1 MRGRRTLLIVI
12 VVIIDLIVVAYFVL
26 NQLRSPEEP
35 DVMVAETVTP
45 PSYIDIVVS
54 AQNPIPRGWQFQSG
68 DGAVSIQ
75 QWPAD
80 SLPPSGY
87 SSSADQNNNM
97 YAAQNIPMGTP
108 ILASMLSEAVIAPF
122 PEGRVGYGLPMDIQ
136 GGLGWHIQEGDHVD
150 VLAAIKLVN
159 VDAEFQSRLPNLYQ
173 ALPEPTA
180 EGANL
185 ALSGVYG
192 RFETLPNGMAGMIMP
207 NGDPYPQLVVQ
218 LTVQDAIVWHIGA
231 KLEAAEPT
239 PVPEA
244 VAPAESSEGIFTQAQ
259 PETTVPT
266 TLPTQRGDVE
276 LVSLL
281 VTPQDALILKYL
293 YEVGADLDLVIRA
306 PGDTGASITGA
317 VWSRYILDRYQV
329 PQSGFDLPVAP
340 TQMRIP
346 LELTPI
352 ATPPPADGQQ

>member
-1 MRGRRTLLIVI
+1 MRGRRTLLIVL
-12 VVIIDLIVVAYFVL
+12 VVIIDLVVVAYFVL
-26 NQLRSPEEP
+26 NQLRSPKEP
-35 DVMVAETVTP
+35 DVTVSETVTP
-45 PSYIDIVVS
+45 PSYVDIVVS

-87 SSSADQNNNM
+87 SSSADQLNNM

-108 ILASMLSEAVIAPF
+108 ILTSMLSEAVIAPF

-159 VDAEFQSRLPNLYQ
+159 VDTEFQSRLPNLYQ

-207 NGDPYPQLVVQ
+207 NGDPYPQLIVQ

-231 KLEAAEPT
+231 KLETAEPT

-244 VAPAESSEGIFTQAQ
+244 AAPASSEGIFTQAQ
-259 PETTVPT
+259 PETTVPA

-306 PGDTGASITGA
+306 PGDTGTSITGA

-346 LELTPI
+346 RELTPI